1 MKQPEQDKDQ
11 ATAAHL
17 AAMKN
22 FLQSDKAALELIQFL
37 ECLEIAASSISA
49 RMKISEKTLT
59 RYNGFMTSISREIV
73 HEIRKRKQSADIQN

>member
-1 MKQPEQDKDQ
+1 MKQPDQDKDQ

-22 FLQSDKAALELIQFL
+22 FLQSDKAALELIQLL
-37 ECLEIAASSISA
+37 ECLELAASAISA

>member
-1 MKQPEQDKDQ
+1 MKQPDQDKDQ

-37 ECLEIAASSISA
+37 ECLEIAASAISA
-49 RMKISEKTLT
+49 RMQISEKTLT

-73 HEIRKRKQSADIQN
+73 HEIRARKGKADALN